1 MKRLA
6 LIAAVSAVALAGCTT
21 TNPYTGT
28 PQTSKTV
35 IGAGVGAGVG
45 AILGAATNT
54 SNSEQ
59 ARKNALIGAG
69 IGALVGAG
77 VGNYMDRQQAELA
90 AELRSTGVSVT
101 RLPGN
106 QILLNMPSDVTFAS
120 DQDAIN
126 SSFYPVLGSVAK
138 VLKKYNQTL
147 VDVRGHADSDGP
159 DDYNLA
165 LSQRRAISVANY
177 LTGQG
182 ILPGRLIVQGFGES
196 QPIATNATAA
206 GKALNRRVEIQIA
219 PYTG

>member
-1 MKRLA
+1 MKKMA
-6 LIAAVSAVALAGCTT
+6 LIAAVSAMALAGCTT
-21 TNPYTGT
+21 TNPYTGES
-28 PQTSKTV
+28 QTSRTA
-35 IGAGVGAGVG
+35 IGAGIGAGVG

-54 SNSEQ
+54 SSSEQ

-69 IGALVGAG
+69 VGALIGGG

-90 AELRSTGVSVT
+90 AELRATGVSVT
-101 RLPGN
+101 RNGN
-106 QILLNMPSDVTFAS
+106 LIILNMPGDVTFPTN
-120 DQDAIN
+120 QDAIN
-126 SSFYPVLGSVAK
+126 SSFYPVLNSVVK

-182 ILPGRLIVQGFGES
+182 VLPGRLIVQGFGES
-196 QPIATNATAA
+196 QPIASNATAE
-206 GKALNRRVEIQIA
+206 GKARNRRVEIQIA

>member
-1 MKRLA
+1 MKKLILAATVATLA
-6 LIAAVSAVALAGCTT
+6 LTGCTT

-28 PQTSKTV
+28 QQTSKTA
-35 IGAGVGAGVG
+35 IGAGVGAVAG
-45 AILGAATNT
+45 AVLGAATNT

-59 ARKNALIGAG
+59 ARKNALLGAG
-69 IGALVGAG
+69 VGALIGAG

-90 AELRSTGVSVT
+90 AELRNTGVSVT

-106 QILLNMPSDVTFAS
+106 QIVLNMPSNVTFAT

-126 SSFYPVLGSVAK
+126 SSFYPTLTSVAK

-147 VDVRGHADSDGP
+147 VDVKGHTDSDGA

-165 LSQRRAISVANY
+165 LSQRRAASVANY
-177 LTGQG
+177 LVGQG
-182 ILPGRLIVQGFGES
+182 VLGGRLIVTGYGES
-196 QPIATNATAA
+196 SPIASNATAA
-206 GKALNRRVEIQIA
+206 GKAQNRRVELQIA